1 MSAAISTGAGRAGTT
16 LRAVTPGAGPPPP
29 LISGRLAQALLFAWL
44 GGVLVFGREFSRIG
58 AEPIFLADLLAV
70 LGALLSLPRW
80 WPFAVRPGVRGL
92 LLVNLAVGA
101 LTAQSVYRGALDGNP
116 AALKSACM
124 GVYPLVAVAVA
135 GTVARDPDMVQR
147 FARRVLPLV
156 PLGFLVA
163 ALGTGF
169 YIAAASGLYLAFASA
184 WITAPGEVRPGRRG
198 SAAAGTLLAV
208 GYLAGVGVRRGPT
221 IAILLAVAATLLAT
235 RRRRRRRREHQLLLA
250 VIACFLIAAIAASSL
265 ALSSRDS
272 RVQVSELPLF
282 GGLAARVAGSLR
294 PGTESGN
301 NVALRLEMWRY
312 ALESTAE
319 EHPLIGRGAGKPVA
333 TGLGLTAVV
342 DERSGVHNSFV
353 GYAFYS
359 GFPSALLVVLALVLA
374 IVGSWRRRSLPGHAP
389 LLGAT
394 VAVVAICMTNVAL
407 ETPYIAGPA
416 WAVVGAAVGAAA
428 ARARVDPG
436 RNRSEGQASA
446 LEASRQARFVLHR

>member
-1 MSAAISTGAGRAGTT
+1 MSAAVSTAAGRAGSSR
-16 LRAVTPGAGPPPP
+16 RAAAPDAGPPLP

-58 AEPIFLADLLAV
+58 ADPIFIADLLAV

-92 LLVNLAVGA
+92 LLVNLAVAA
-101 LTAQSVYRGALDGNP
+101 LTAQSVYRGAVDGNP

-124 GVYPLVAVAVA
+124 GVYPLVAVALA
-135 GTVARDPDMVQR
+135 GTVARDPDLVQR
-147 FARRVLPLV
+147 FARRVLPLG

-163 ALGTGF
+163 AQVNEF
-169 YIAAASGLYLAFASA
+169 YIAAASGLYLAFAAA
-184 WITAPGEVRPGRRG
+184 WIIAPGDPRPGLRG
-198 SAAAGTLLAV
+198 LTVAGTLLAV
-208 GYLAGVGVRRGPT
+208 GYLAGVSVRRGPT
-221 IAILLAVAATLLAT
+221 IAILLAVAATYLAT
-235 RRRRRRRREHQLLLA
+235 RKRRRREREHQLLLA
-250 VIACFLIAAIAASSL
+250 VVACFLAAGVAASAL

-272 RVQVSELPLF
+272 RVQVSELPLV
-282 GGLAARVAGSLR
+282 GGLAARVAASLR

-312 ALESTAE
+312 ALETTAE

-333 TGLGLTAVV
+333 NGFGLTAVV
-342 DERSGVHNSFV
+342 DEKSGVHNSFV

-359 GFPSALLVVLALVLA
+359 GFPSALLVVLAFVLA

-394 VAVVAICMTNVAL
+394 VAVMAICMTNVAL

-428 ARARVDPG
+428 ARAR
-436 RNRSEGQASA
+436 
-446 LEASRQARFVLHR
+446 